1 MVVYMKRLPP
11 PYDAALDLFPLR
23 TMHGHRGRRDHALFV
38 MGQLHVHVL
47 HVHVR
52 FMYMCSM
59 YMLWVNSMHLI
70 KNQPDRN
77 CAHTVM
83 VGFL

>member
-1 MVVYMKRLPP
+1 MPCLLWVNS
-11 PYDAALDLFPLR
+11 
-23 TMHGHRGRRDHALFV
+23 
-38 MGQLHVHVL
+38 
-47 HVHVR
+47 
-52 FMYMCSM
+52 MYMYSMCMCSMYMYSM

>member
-1 MVVYMKRLPP
+1 MPRWISFHCEPCMGTGGGVIMPCLLWVNSMYM
-11 PYDAALDLFPLR
+11 YS
-23 TMHGHRGRRDHALFV
+23 
-38 MGQLHVHVL
+38 
-47 HVHVR
+47 
-52 FMYMCSM
+52 MYMCSM

>member
-1 MVVYMKRLPP
+1 MPRWISFHCEPCMGTGGGVIMPCLLWVNSMYM
-11 PYDAALDLFPLR
+11 YS
-23 TMHGHRGRRDHALFV
+23 
-38 MGQLHVHVL
+38 
-47 HVHVR
+47 
-52 FMYMCSM
+52 MYMCFM

>member
-47 HVHVR
+47 HVHV
-52 FMYMCSM
+52 
-59 YMLWVNSMHLI
+59 LHVHVL
-70 KNQPDRN
+70 
-77 CAHTVM
+77 HVHVM
-83 VGFL
+83 GQLHALDKEPAG

>member
-1 MVVYMKRLPP
+1 MPCLLWVNSMYM
-11 PYDAALDLFPLR
+11 Y
-23 TMHGHRGRRDHALFV
+23 
-38 MGQLHVHVL
+38 VL